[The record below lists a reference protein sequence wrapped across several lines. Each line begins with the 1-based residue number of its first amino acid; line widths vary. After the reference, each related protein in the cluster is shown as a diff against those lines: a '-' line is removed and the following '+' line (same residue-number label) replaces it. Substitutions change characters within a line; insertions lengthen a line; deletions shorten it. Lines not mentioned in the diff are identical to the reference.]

1 MIKRKKDT
9 RTRQTMLG
17 KTLRIITHQHEPN
30 IIRKISWKMIN
41 VGDINIITCLSG
53 LFHKI
58 LSIIMGR
65 TPAIHSKTKCID
77 DALV

>member
-1 MIKRKKDT
+1 
-9 RTRQTMLG
+9 
-17 KTLRIITHQHEPN
+17 
-30 IIRKISWKMIN
+30 MIN
-41 VGDINIITCLSG
+41 VGDINIITCLSD

-65 TPAIHSKTKCID
+65 PPAIHSKTKCID